1 MSPGDVRDLRAR
13 AGDRPWTIAVGGTG
27 RGQDAEAE
35 RERIRSVAEAGADWW
50 AEWVPPASRDE
61 MRTAVARGPL
71 A

>member
-1 MSPGDVRDLRAR
+1 MSPDDVRDLRAR
-13 AGDRPWTIAVGGTG
+13 RRPAWTIVLGGSG

-35 RERIRSVAEAGADWW
+35 REHIRSVADAGADWW
-50 AEWVPPASRDE
+50 VEWVPPASRDA